1 MKAAFFGFQQGPPRG
16 AEGRAPGVGR
26 AHRGASVTAD
36 RTATTYSV
44 QYTHHTLRP
53 DTLGMCGVHRSADAT
68 GDRALLSRRTYT
80 HAV

>member
-44 QYTHHTLRP
+44 QSTHTTPYVP

-68 GDRALLSRRTYT
+68 GDRAL
-80 HAV
+80 